1 MSQGGHGG
9 DRSFDHLVGPAL
21 VTAGLA
27 MPRSFNGWYASQPSE
42 ITGSG
47 GNMAQSIT
55 VARFRDVAG
64 GLQKG
69 QFAVGD
75 RVKIKGLS
83 DLDPI
88 YKALLDRPIT
98 VTLGLI
104 GPDGRIGLTPMWFDY
119 EGDKVLV
126 NTASHRAKCDWIRKN
141 PKITILIVNP
151 DNAYHWVQL
160 KCTVEREER
169 EWEPG
174 GERVAK
180 QLDKIW
186 TKFTGNPP
194 PYGLRDPAID
204 EKRVLFICN
213 VDRIATFGKP

>member
-1 MSQGGHGG
+1 
-9 DRSFDHLVGPAL
+9 
-21 VTAGLA
+21 
-27 MPRSFNGWYASQPSE
+27 
-42 ITGSG
+42 
-47 GNMAQSIT
+47 MANSIT
-55 VARFRDVAG
+55 VAKFRDVAG

-119 EGDKVLV
+119 EGDKILV
-126 NTASHRAKCDWIRKN
+126 NTASHRAKCEWIRKN
-141 PKITILIVNP
+141 PKLTILIVNP
-151 DNAYHWVQL
+151 DNAYHWVQI
-160 KCTVEREER
+160 KCTVEREEH

-174 GERVAK
+174 GERVTK

-186 TKFTGNPP
+186 TKYTGNPP

>member
-1 MSQGGHGG
+1 M
-9 DRSFDHLVGPAL
+9 
-21 VTAGLA
+21 AG
-27 MPRSFNGWYASQPSE
+27 
-42 ITGSG
+42 
-47 GNMAQSIT
+47 SIT
-55 VARFRDVAG
+55 VAKFRDVAN
-64 GLQKG
+64 GLQEG

-104 GPDGRIGLTPMWFDY
+104 GPDGRIGMTPMWFDY

-126 NTASHRAKCDWIRKN
+126 NTASHRAKCGWIRKN
-141 PKITILIVNP
+141 PKLTILIVNP
-151 DNAYHWVQL
+151 ENA
-160 KCTVEREER
+160 
-169 EWEPG
+169 
-174 GERVAK
+174 
-180 QLDKIW
+180 
-186 TKFTGNPP
+186 
-194 PYGLRDPAID
+194 YGLRDPAID